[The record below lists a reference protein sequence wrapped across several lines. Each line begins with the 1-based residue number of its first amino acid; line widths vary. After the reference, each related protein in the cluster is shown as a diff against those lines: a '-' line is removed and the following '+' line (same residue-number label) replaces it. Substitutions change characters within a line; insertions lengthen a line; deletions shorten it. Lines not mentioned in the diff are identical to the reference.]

1 MSKYL
6 VAMVTLRAGLDFFGS
21 SQIQLHF
28 ASTAGA
34 RCPGPCLGTAAR
46 AAEQH
51 QPRAAL
57 SSLTSSRHSLARC
70 QLWISSLSHHLCS
83 GSVSFKAGRLSEQ
96 RLQWELCS
104 CQIWLYLCSALAICT
119 QEGKFPAKLLSPS
132 KAKVVNEKHSHP
144 F

>member
-104 CQIWLYLCSALAICT
+104 CQICALPLISSGNLHPGRKVSSQVAEP
-119 QEGKFPAKLLSPS
+119 QQS
-132 KAKVVNEKHSHP
+132 KSG
-144 F
+144 